1 MRARTHTHRY
11 ASPPAITAQHARSQA
26 PGYLPSRIRALV
38 ENIDL
43 YPTILDLVGV
53 PVPPHVQGRSMK
65 PLMINKN
72 ATSKTAVFARCRRGA
87 GRCIAGTAP

>member
-1 MRARTHTHRY
+1 
-11 ASPPAITAQHARSQA
+11 
-26 PGYLPSRIRALV
+26 V

-72 ATSKTAVFARCRRGA
+72 ATSKTAVFARCGRGA